1 MREIKFRGKRHNGE
15 WVYGSLVYSN
25 NIEPAIY
32 YETGTGAVRCFDW
45 CYVDSDTIGQY
56 IGLKDKNG
64 KEIYEGDILR
74 VKEFENLLMKEF
86 IDDDNK
92 YSLFSLEDAKGELR
106 DEYVTPV
113 VWNEGCFDL
122 STNGSYFNMFVSC
135 VFGDMKRSSPLFEF
149 EIVGNIYENADLI
162 PHKLLSYIN
171 E

>member
-25 NIEPAIY
+25 NIETAIY

-86 IDDDNK
+86 VDDDNK
-92 YSLFSLEDAKGELR
+92 YSLFHSKMQKEN
-106 DEYVTPV
+106 YVTNTLHLLYGMKDV
-113 VWNEGCFDL
+113 
-122 STNGSYFNMFVSC
+122 STLALMAHISICLYL
-135 VFGDMKRSSPLFEF
+135 VFLV
-149 EIVGNIYENADLI
+149 I
-162 PHKLLSYIN
+162 
-171 E
+171 